1 MVNFVSKLDKKRKK
15 LEEKIEFLQEELTR
29 NLKQKTSNTKELDIA
44 KHMSE
49 IASLRLKLI
58 ELK

>member
-1 MVNFVSKLDKKRKK
+1 MVNFVSKLDKKRKNI
-15 LEEKIEFLQEELTR
+15 EEKIEILQEELTR

>member
-1 MVNFVSKLDKKRKK
+1 MSKLDKKRKK

>member
-15 LEEKIEFLQEELTR
+15 IEEKIEFLQEELTR